1 MLRAWRQ
8 TNPGCMWLVLLAPCA
23 WFVLLPLVAGYSFA
37 RSARLRAHRLF
48 PPRGE
53 CRIEDRQVTWLQKT
67 RAWTAA
73 ALTVL
78 LLTLY
83 GRPEDVGEAQ
93 QQYMMRLA
101 ITPPLLLLSAPF
113 VIAFLFRWA
122 TPETKADMRPRV
134 RAAGRSAMWY
144 IAAVTA
150 VPLAVV
156 GLSAAEETGTVASAG
171 ETGVP
176 WITLSLFLPLVWVL
190 FFLAF
195 ATGPAVRTGFNTAAV
210 HATLPALLTGV
221 LVWEWAVISLLAG
234 GLPPGP
240 PLIQILAFL
249 GGPASVTAVVW
260 WELRVLRT
268 RHGVVLR
275 A

>member
-1 MLRAWRQ
+1 
-8 TNPGCMWLVLLAPCA
+8 
-23 WFVLLPLVAGYSFA
+23 
-37 RSARLRAHRLF
+37 
-48 PPRGE
+48 
-53 CRIEDRQVTWLQKT
+53 
-67 RAWTAA
+67 
-73 ALTVL
+73 
-78 LLTLY
+78 
-83 GRPEDVGEAQ
+83 
-93 QQYMMRLA
+93 MMRIA
-101 ITPPLLLLSAPF
+101 ITPPLLLLSAPV

-134 RAAGRSAMWY
+134 RAAGKSVMWY

-156 GLSAAEETGTVASAG
+156 GISATEETSTASS
-171 ETGVP
+171 TGQTDFP
-176 WITLSLFLPLVWVL
+176 RLTLSLFLPLVWVV
-190 FFLAF
+190 FFLGF
-195 ATGPAVRTGFNTAAV
+195 ATGPAIRTGFNTATV

-234 GLPPGP
+234 GLPPDP

-268 RHGVVLR
+268 RHGVALR